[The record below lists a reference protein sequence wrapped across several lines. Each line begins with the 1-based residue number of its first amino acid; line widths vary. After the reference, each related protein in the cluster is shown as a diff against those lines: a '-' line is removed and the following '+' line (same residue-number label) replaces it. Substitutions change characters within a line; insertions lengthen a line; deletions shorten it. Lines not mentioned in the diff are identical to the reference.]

1 MMRSLRNRVT
11 AYVLLVMA
19 AVLVPF
25 GVVSYR
31 NIVTEFD
38 TLADARL
45 VQATRTID
53 VLAESAGLRNPD
65 PASRL
70 KVLVWRS
77 PFDSSTVI
85 GAGHPY
91 EARLGFQYWSA
102 NNRLQLTSDNF
113 ERVPQSASQPGFS
126 EMVVQSHHWR
136 VFTLREGDNDTVRVA
151 ERFDSRDSIARALVF
166 EHVAPLLIALPLLA
180 VLVGWAVRR
189 ALLPLDAL
197 SSELARRPSEETAS
211 ISMVST
217 PKELEPVLNALN
229 GLLDRVHTTL
239 EREHQFTADAAH
251 QMRTPLTAALLHLE
265 NALASNDPDLHQ
277 LALGRAREGLERL
290 RRLVN
295 QFLDLARWDSSSH
308 ASSAE
313 IVDLEACVRTE
324 IEDAAL
330 LASDKNLEL
339 SVVVDSPEVR
349 VRGWEPALR
358 ALVRN
363 VIDNAFRYTPAG
375 GQVEARLSR
384 KESGVALTIS
394 DSGPGIAQA
403 DLSAIFERF
412 RRGRT
417 ADTTGTG
424 LGLAIVARI
433 AELHGATVTV
443 RESHFASGLCVEVV
457 FPEQTLAAPLVSAD
471 P

>member
-1 MMRSLRNRVT
+1 M
-11 AYVLLVMA
+11 
-19 AVLVPF
+19 
-25 GVVSYR
+25 
-31 NIVTEFD
+31 
-38 TLADARL
+38 
-45 VQATRTID
+45 
-53 VLAESAGLRNPD
+53 
-65 PASRL
+65 
-70 KVLVWRS
+70 
-77 PFDSSTVI
+77 
-85 GAGHPY
+85 
-91 EARLGFQYWSA
+91 
-102 NNRLQLTSDNF
+102 
-113 ERVPQSASQPGFS
+113 
-126 EMVVQSHHWR
+126 
-136 VFTLREGDNDTVRVA
+136 
-151 ERFDSRDSIARALVF
+151 
-166 EHVAPLLIALPLLA
+166 
-180 VLVGWAVRR
+180 
-189 ALLPLDAL
+189 
-197 SSELARRPSEETAS
+197 
-211 ISMVST
+211 
-217 PKELEPVLNALN
+217 
-229 GLLDRVHTTL
+229 
-239 EREHQFTADAAH
+239 
-251 QMRTPLTAALLHLE
+251 
-265 NALASNDPDLHQ
+265 
-277 LALGRAREGLERL
+277 
-290 RRLVN
+290 
-295 QFLDLARWDSSSH
+295 
-308 ASSAE
+308 
-313 IVDLEACVRTE
+313 DLEACVRTE

-394 DSGPGIAQA
+394 DSGPGIAHA
-403 DLSAIFERF
+403 DRSAIFERF